1 MARMTPRSLTGAP
14 GSMALSSTETEK
26 AARHAL
32 GGAEVARTKEDSHR
46 AFTHPGQGENYTWY
60 I

>member
-1 MARMTPRSLTGAP
+1 
-14 GSMALSSTETEK
+14 MALSSTETEK

-32 GGAEVARTKEDSHR
+32 GGTEVERTKEDSHR
-46 AFTHPGQGENYTWY
+46 AFTHTGQGENYTWY